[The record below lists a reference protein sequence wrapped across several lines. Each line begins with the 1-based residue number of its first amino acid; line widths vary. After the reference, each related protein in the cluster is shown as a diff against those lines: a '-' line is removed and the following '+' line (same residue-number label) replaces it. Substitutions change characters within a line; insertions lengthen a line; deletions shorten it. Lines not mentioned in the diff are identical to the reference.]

1 MNMDDIGR
9 RFALVGGVATGVI
22 ALVVGVNAA
31 ADSQYWQ
38 SAVALLAASTSF
50 GPVGYVFS
58 RTASGP
64 GCD

>member
-1 MNMDDIGR
+1 MNMNDIGL

-22 ALVVGVNAA
+22 AMVVGVNAA

-38 SAVALLAASTSF
+38 SAVALLAAAASF

-58 RTASGP
+58 RSSSGTGP
-64 GCD
+64 D